1 MWGSPKKTAP
11 HFIEKDEQ
19 ASGCHVCFK
28 IIAIILF
35 PYIRFDRREK
45 NRSQK
50 NKGGSHEETSVT
62 KKTLFLN
69 AFAITMITAG
79 FLVLLYPIVGNYLS
93 NRERSQAELAY
104 DQTMEETSEK
114 KKEQYQLAQKYNQ
127 YIYEKQ
133 QGKNPEPIVYK
144 SVLKNRS
151 GVMGTID
158 IPAIDIKK
166 MPFYHGTSYQTLD
179 KGLGISNQLRFLSVA
194 RIHVQLLQD
203 IVESRIR
210 FSFTDIRNLVE
221 GDLFFINILGERL
234 AYQITSFEEIL
245 PSEAD
250 KVKINAGKD
259 EVNPADLYTSRN
271 QYLSPAGDGK
281 EFLILMQ

>member
-1 MWGSPKKTAP
+1 MRKRQS
-11 HFIEKDEQ
+11 
-19 ASGCHVCFK
+19 
-28 IIAIILF
+28 
-35 PYIRFDRREK
+35 RRK
-45 NRSQK
+45 YS
-50 NKGGSHEETSVT
+50 
-62 KKTLFLN
+62 FLML
-69 AFAITMITAG
+69 FAITMITAG

-104 DQTMEETSEK
+104 DQTMEETSEEE

-179 KGLGISNQLRFLSVA
+179 KGLGHFEPTSIPIGGENTRSVITGHSGVKNQVL
-194 RIHVQLLQD
+194 
-203 IVESRIR
+203 
-210 FSFTDIRNLVE
+210 FTDIRNLVE

-245 PSEAD
+245 PSEVD

-259 EVNPADLYTSRN
+259 EVTLLTCTPPGINTYRLLVTGKRVPYSYAVEKAVTKRN
-271 QYLSPAGDGK
+271 LWSYQNIVLGTIGINLIL
-281 EFLILMQ
+281 FLILMLNYAIG

>member
-1 MWGSPKKTAP
+1 MRKRQS
-11 HFIEKDEQ
+11 
-19 ASGCHVCFK
+19 
-28 IIAIILF
+28 
-35 PYIRFDRREK
+35 RRK
-45 NRSQK
+45 HS
-50 NKGGSHEETSVT
+50 
-62 KKTLFLN
+62 FLML
-69 AFAITMITAG
+69 FAITMITAG

-114 KKEQYQLAQKYNQ
+114 EKKEQYQLAQKYNQ

-179 KGLGISNQLRFLSVA
+179 KGLSL
-194 RIHVQLLQD
+194 IH
-203 IVESRIR
+203 I
-210 FSFTDIRNLVE
+210 
-221 GDLFFINILGERL
+221 
-234 AYQITSFEEIL
+234 
-245 PSEAD
+245 
-250 KVKINAGKD
+250 
-259 EVNPADLYTSRN
+259 
-271 QYLSPAGDGK
+271 
-281 EFLILMQ
+281 